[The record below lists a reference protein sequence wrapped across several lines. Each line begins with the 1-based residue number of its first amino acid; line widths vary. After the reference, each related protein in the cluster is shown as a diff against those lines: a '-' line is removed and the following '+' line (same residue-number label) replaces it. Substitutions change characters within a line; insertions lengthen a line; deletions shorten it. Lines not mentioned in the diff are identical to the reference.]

1 MHMRKRPS
9 DEGEML
15 DAAGAARFLGVKPA
29 TLYAYVSRGLV
40 RSRAR
45 GEGRERQYLRADLAR
60 LKGSR
65 RPRATTGGGLSG
77 ALHWGEPVLE
87 SAITRIAPQGPVY
100 RGRLA
105 TDLAHSGAS
114 FEAVAEL
121 LWSGSLPGAPP
132 VWSCDDLGVDP
143 TDLAALLEEAS
154 PPLVSLSLL
163 LPALGARDPGRFDT
177 EPAAVLRRAR
187 ATIRRMAAALAIP
200 AAPRRVAAALDADGV
215 AQAVAIAAHGSRD
228 RDLVRAIE
236 QALVLL
242 ADHELN
248 VSAFAAR
255 VAASAGA
262 DLYGC
267 LTAALAALSGPK
279 HGGHVERVEALIGEI
294 GTPERART
302 IVHERARRG
311 EHVPGFGHPLY
322 AGGDP
327 RAAPLFA
334 SAKALAPRHAGVRT
348 IFALVEAM
356 REAGRPPP
364 TIDAGL
370 VAIATALGL
379 PRGSG
384 VALFAIGRSAGWVAH
399 VLEQYEAGFL
409 IRPRAI
415 HRDVA
420 AR

>member
-1 MHMRKRPS
+1 MKKRS
-9 DEGEML
+9 QDEGEML
-15 DAAGAARFLGVKPA
+15 DADDAARFLGVKPA
-29 TLYAYVSRGLV
+29 TLYAYVSRGLI

-60 LKGSR
+60 LKAGR
-65 RPRATTGGGLSG
+65 RERGAAGGGLSG

-100 RGRLA
+100 RGQLA
-105 TDLAHSGAS
+105 TDLARSGAS

-121 LWSGSLPGAPP
+121 LWSGALPGAPP
-132 VWSCDDLGVDP
+132 AWSCGDLGVEP
-143 TDLAALLEEAS
+143 ARLAGLLDETS
-154 PPLVSLSLL
+154 PPLGSLSLL
-163 LPALGARDPGRFDT
+163 LPALGARDPGRYDT
-177 EPAAVLRRAR
+177 EPAEVLCRAR
-187 ATIRRMAAALAIP
+187 TTIRRMAAALAIP
-200 AAPRRVAAALDADGV
+200 AAPRRVAAALEAGGV
-215 AQAVAIAAHGSRD
+215 ARAVAVAAHGSRD
-228 RDLVRAIE
+228 RDLVRALE

-262 DLYGC
+262 DLYAC

-279 HGGHVERVEALIGEI
+279 HGGHVERVEALVGEI
-294 GTPERART
+294 RTPDRARL

-322 AGGDP
+322 PAGDP
-327 RAAPLFA
+327 RAQPLFA
-334 SAKALAPRHAGVRT
+334 SAKALAPRHPGVRT

-356 REAGRPPP
+356 RDAGRPPP

-409 IRPRAI
+409 IRPRAV
-415 HRDVA
+415 HRGGE
-420 AR
+420 ART